1 VPRTKLQPNLK
12 QQVAAIASRREVHD
26 AFAWFRSQERVLV
39 ESQLELA
46 RVPAPP
52 FGEAPRTKWLKQR
65 FEKLGLKE
73 VHADDLGSVFGVR
86 RGSNKAD
93 DGFIALTAHID
104 TVFPIGTPLDIR
116 EEASGKLLGPS
127 VSDNCSGVIALLAI
141 ASALQHAKIA
151 HERSIVF
158 IGNVGEEGE
167 GDLRGMRHIF
177 SAEHPGKWRDRIAQ
191 TIIVDG
197 AGTDTIVTQALG
209 SKRFEVTVRGP
220 GGHSWTDF
228 GQPNPIAVLARAAAE
243 FYKTPVHDSA
253 QLKSTYN
260 IGVISGGTSVN
271 SIPES
276 ATMRVDIRSTA
287 ASEIDRL
294 AEELRQCVLR
304 AGKDEM
310 VPGKQSKKHISQSLG
325 SIKVEIKQIGDR
337 PAGELAPNAR
347 ILEAAKAVDAHL
359 NIRSH
364 ARRASTDANIP
375 LSLGLEAITLG
386 TGGSGG
392 GAHTLAEWYDP
403 KGRDLALKRILLSL
417 LTLAE

>member
-1 VPRTKLQPNLK
+1 
-12 QQVAAIASRREVHD
+12 VH
-26 AFAWFRSQERVLV
+26 
-39 ESQLELA
+39 
-46 RVPAPP
+46 
-52 FGEAPRTKWLKQR
+52 
-65 FEKLGLKE
+65 
-73 VHADDLGSVFGVR
+73 
-86 RGSNKAD
+86 
-93 DGFIALTAHID
+93 
-104 TVFPIGTPLDIR
+104 
-116 EEASGKLLGPS
+116 
-127 VSDNCSGVIALLAI
+127 
-141 ASALQHAKIA
+141 
-151 HERSIVF
+151 
-158 IGNVGEEGE
+158 
-167 GDLRGMRHIF
+167 
-177 SAEHPGKWRDRIAQ
+177 
-191 TIIVDG
+191 
-197 AGTDTIVTQALG
+197 
-209 SKRFEVTVRGP
+209 GP

-228 GQPNPIAVLARAAAE
+228 GQPNPIAALARTAAE

-403 KGRDLALKRILLSL
+403 KGRDLALKRIFLSL